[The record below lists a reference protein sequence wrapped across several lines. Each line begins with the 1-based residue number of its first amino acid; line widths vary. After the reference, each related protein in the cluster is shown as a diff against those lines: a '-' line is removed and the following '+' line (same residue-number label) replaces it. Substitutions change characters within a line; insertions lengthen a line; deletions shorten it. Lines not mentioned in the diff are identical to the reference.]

1 MTEAETIAV
10 RDCHAA
16 KLHAAALGGSHYD
29 GFSAII
35 LHFALL
41 CCHAAKEVCMGW
53 SEPRCC
59 KYRLYVLAMARIIE
73 AAPGMP

>member
-16 KLHAAALGGSHYD
+16 KLHAAALGGFHYD

-35 LHFALL
+35 LYFALL
-41 CCHAAKEVCMGW
+41 SGCQRSVYGLE
-53 SEPRCC
+53 
-59 KYRLYVLAMARIIE
+59 
-73 AAPGMP
+73 